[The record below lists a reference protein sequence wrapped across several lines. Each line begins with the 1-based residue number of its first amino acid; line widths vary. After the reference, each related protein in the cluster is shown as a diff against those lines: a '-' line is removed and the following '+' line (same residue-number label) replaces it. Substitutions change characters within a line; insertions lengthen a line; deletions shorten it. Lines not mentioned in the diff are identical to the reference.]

1 MNTPCQFAFLLVN
14 QNLASSV
21 TGSIDLLQAA
31 NTINQMLNPGS
42 TPLFDWVLATETG
55 MPVTTFSAQP
65 QMVDLAWDQL
75 SCPDVIFVPG
85 VFMESLEKI
94 PGCLDENQPLQS
106 QLIKWHA
113 EDVLIAT
120 SCSASFFLAETGL
133 LDGLPATTSW
143 WASEYFASRYPRIQL
158 QADDLLTHNGR
169 LVCSGAAMTSLDMTL
184 YLIRLL
190 AGGKLAKL
198 VSRYMLVDSN
208 RHTQAAY
215 RVPVQ
220 QGIQDRLLLKAM
232 SWIRKHLQQEISVHD
247 LAQAMHVSTR
257 TLVRRFNQHTGEGPQ
272 VWIQKQRID
281 SSRQL
286 FETTHLSLDEIVYQV
301 GYADVSSFR
310 RLFKR
315 HTGLTPRE
323 YRHRF
328 ATV

>member
-1 MNTPCQFAFLLVN
+1 LLVN

-31 NTINQMLNPGS
+31 NTINQTLNPGS
-42 TPLFDWVLATETG
+42 APLFEWLLATETG
-55 MPVTTFSAQP
+55 EPVTTFSAQP
-65 QMVDLAWDQL
+65 QTVDLAWNQL
-75 SCPDVIFVPG
+75 TRPDVIFVPG
-85 VFMESLEKI
+85 VFMASLKNI
-94 PGCLDENQPLQS
+94 PGCLVENQSLQS

-113 EDVLIAT
+113 DDALIAT

-143 WASEYFASRYPRIQL
+143 WASDYFARRYPKIQL
-158 QADDLLTHNGR
+158 QADDLLTHSGSI
-169 LVCSGAAMTSLDMTL
+169 VCGGAALTSLDMTL
-184 YLIRLL
+184 YLIRILV
-190 AGGKLAKL
+190 GRKLAKL

-215 RVPVQ
+215 RVPVR
-220 QGIQDRLLLKAM
+220 QGVQDRLLLKAM
-232 SWIRKHLQQEISVHD
+232 SWIRKHLPQDISIQD
-247 LAQAMHVSTR
+247 LAQAMNVSTR
-257 TLVRRFNQHTGEGPQ
+257 TLVRRFNQHTGKGPQ
-272 VWIQKQRID
+272 AWIQKQRIE

-328 ATV
+328 ATVTA